1 MTCCYTLSMFSPS
14 AKSRVLNRPHIKNAQ
29 LPSFIRLRE
38 SHSKMS
44 ESIYGNINTDRTWV
58 MDRCTKA
65 NHTPQHTGSDPV
77 QIRSSRA
84 AAVCLLLLCVV
95 LLTAV
100 IVLCVHLHTKNTNY
114 REETHKLLSKI
125 NNLTE
130 QSDLLLTKYINLTNE
145 RNGLFKQ
152 RDQFNQ
158 ERNRLQ
164 KILNETDGWLHSN
177 FSFYFISSLKK
188 SWTESRKYC
197 TERGADL
204 IIINNRE
211 KQDFVTKMT
220 DKREFWIGVTDIK
233 EEGRW
238 KWVDGTSVTS
248 GFWASSGQITEP
260 NGGRQENCAV
270 TYLKKHPELIGWI
283 DITCNGAYQWICEKS
298 GWP

>member
-1 MTCCYTLSMFSPS
+1 VAAVFS
-14 AKSRVLNRPHIKNAQ
+14 I
-29 LPSFIRLRE
+29 
-38 SHSKMS
+38 
-44 ESIYGNINTDRTWV
+44 
-58 MDRCTKA
+58 RCTLGG
-65 NHTPQHTGSDPV
+65 NNELITE
-77 QIRSSRA
+77 
-84 AAVCLLLLCVV
+84 LVV
-95 LLTAV
+95 
-100 IVLCVHLHTKNTNY
+100 
-114 REETHKLLSKI
+114 
-125 NNLTE
+125 
-130 QSDLLLTKYINLTNE
+130 
-145 RNGLFKQ
+145 F
-152 RDQFNQ
+152 
-158 ERNRLQ
+158 
-164 KILNETDGWLHSN
+164 TDGWLHSN

-211 KQDFVTKMT
+211 KQVK
-220 DKREFWIGVTDIK
+220 FWIGVTDIK

-248 GFWASSGQITEP
+248 GGQITEP